1 MPQWVTVSS
10 SNTES
15 VFHWYQLY
23 FMKCP
28 TLLTLW
34 VTVSSIGTLFG
45 DIWFWFPGSTIT
57 WRPLLSVVDYWHIIG
72 YSLTLRHFL
81 SLSKILTPDRIFL
94 PSHGGTL
101 YSSKVLT
108 SHPWGRGREV
118 LWWWPSFLRL
128 SIQLGAL
135 PSLWLT
141 SILLTPSFCRQ

>member
-57 WRPLLSVVDYWHIIG
+57 WRPLLSAVDYWHIIG

-108 SHPWGRGREV
+108 SHPWGRVGRFCGDDPHF
-118 LWWWPSFLRL
+118 WNYL
-128 SIQLGAL
+128 SNWV